1 VLRRVS
7 VTVGR
12 EAIESARAEMLAL
25 FPEGF
30 EESERGGELVL
41 SAYTDAR
48 GESRMAAAFGDA
60 VATDVPADWEERWK
74 RFHRPVTA
82 GGIWIVP
89 PWEDPP
95 RGADFVV
102 IDPGRAFGTGA
113 HPTTRLCLELISEL
127 EAGSLLDIGCGSG
140 VLSIAAARLGFA
152 PVVGLDR
159 DPHAIGAARANAAAN
174 GLELDFEQADALV
187 VPLPKADVSIANL
200 TAELV
205 AQVGGRVS
213 SPLLVTSGYFEAHAP
228 NLPRFRPVGRRTLDG
243 WAADLHARE

>member
-12 EAIESARAEMLAL
+12 EALEGARAEMLAL

-30 EESERGGELVL
+30 EESERGDELVL
-41 SAYTDAR
+41 SAYTDSR
-48 GESRMAAAFGDA
+48 GEGRMAAVFGDVA
-60 VATDVPADWEERWK
+60 ATDVPTDWQERWK
-74 RFHRPVTA
+74 RFHRPVNA

-95 RGADFVV
+95 PGADFVL

-113 HPTTRLCLELISEL
+113 HPTTRLCLDLISEL
-127 EAGSLLDIGCGSG
+127 EPGSLLDIGCGSG
-140 VLSIAAARLGFA
+140 VLSIAAAKLGFA
-152 PVVGLDR
+152 PVTGLDS
-159 DPHAIGAARANAAAN
+159 DPHAIEAAKANAAAN

-187 VPLPKADVSIANL
+187 EPLLDSYVAIANIS
-200 TAELV
+200 AELV
-205 AQVGGRVS
+205 AKVGERVRC
-213 SPLLVTSGYFEAHAP
+213 PLFVTSGYFEAHTP
-228 NLPRFRPVGRRTLDG
+228 SLPRFRAVGRRTLDG